1 MSVLQRL
8 PAEKLKLV
16 AIFALIV
23 FPVATAAARFDVWHF
38 RNSFLLFAL
47 ATLVAFVVL
56 VLSVLKL
63 SRAVENESK
72 PLIIAIVLA
81 ALPLGYMGLNI
92 VKANQYP
99 FIHDITTDFEAPP
112 QFVAAATLRGE
123 GDHPIAY
130 DGNEVAALQQAGYPD
145 LAPLLLSRDV
155 KSVYS
160 MAKAAMIENGW
171 EVTTDQSSELPYI
184 LEAVDTTPLMGFKD
198 DIVIRIQ
205 SAGDNQ
211 TRVDARSKS
220 RVGKSDLGKNAQR
233 IQSLF
238 SQLAK

>member
-1 MSVLQRL
+1 MLQRL

-16 AIFALIV
+16 AVFVIVV
-23 FPVATAAARFDVWHF
+23 FPIAAAAARFDVWHF
-38 RNSFLLFAL
+38 RNSFLLFAI
-47 ATLVAFVVL
+47 ATLVAFIVL

-72 PLIIAIVLA
+72 SLIAAIVLS

-99 FIHDITTDFEAPP
+99 FIHDITTDFENPP
-112 QFVAAATLRGE
+112 QFIAAATLRGE
-123 GDHPIAY
+123 GDHSIEYA
-130 DGNEVAALQQAGYPD
+130 GGEVAAMQKAGYTD
-145 LAPLLLSRDV
+145 LAPLLLNRDA

-160 MAKAAMIENGW
+160 MAKAAMIEKGW
-171 EVTTDQSSELPYI
+171 KVTTDQAQTEPYI
-184 LEAVDTTPLMGFKD
+184 LEAVDTTLIMGFKD

-205 SAGDNQ
+205 STGDNQ

-233 IQSLF
+233 IQDLF
-238 SQLAK
+238 MQLSR